1 MHMALFR
8 GQASVEFS
16 LTLAIQLLIVALL
29 MVVFASVFNQIALR
43 SDYIVAQDAVG
54 QVSDAAKEAYS
65 SGYGSK
71 LVVNVK
77 IPESALM
84 NSSYIS
90 NYTVDL
96 YLASFGDV
104 TAPLPFQVSGKW
116 PNQTGS
122 AIIEIENNGTDI
134 LVRPML
140 AVQLNSSNIYVAINK
155 SVITY
160 SLTTVQLRNRMPVN
174 YNYTPTV
181 ACSPSI
187 SCILN
192 PGNSVNLGTYDPNDK
207 QSIIV
212 NVSAQGAPVGIYT
225 GHINF
230 TTYPATVNPALPNAT
245 FILPI
250 TARVVQ

>member
-1 MHMALFR
+1 MTPFR

-29 MVVFASVFNQIALR
+29 MVVFAGVFNQIALR

-54 QVSDAAKEAYS
+54 QVSDSAKSAYA
-65 SGYGSK
+65 SGPGSK
-71 LVVNVK
+71 LSVTVK

-90 NYTVDL
+90 NYTIDL

-104 TAPLPFQVSGKW
+104 TAPLPFMVSGMW
-116 PNQTGS
+116 PNQTGT
-122 AIIEIENNGTDI
+122 AIMEIENNGTDVI
-134 LVRPML
+134 VRPALSLQVNM
-140 AVQLNSSNIYVAINK
+140 SNIYMVINK
-155 SVITY
+155 SSVSSNQT
-160 SLTTVQLRNRMPVN
+160 SVQLRNKMPVN
-174 YNYTPTV
+174 YNVSPAI
-181 ACSPSI
+181 ACSSALT
-187 SCILN
+187 CILN
-192 PGNSVNLGTYDPNDK
+192 PGNIVNLDTTGSN
-207 QSIIV
+207 SIQGYIV
-212 NVSAQGAPVGIYT
+212 NVSSATVGIYA

-230 TTYPATVNPALPNAT
+230 TAYPAVANPALPNAT